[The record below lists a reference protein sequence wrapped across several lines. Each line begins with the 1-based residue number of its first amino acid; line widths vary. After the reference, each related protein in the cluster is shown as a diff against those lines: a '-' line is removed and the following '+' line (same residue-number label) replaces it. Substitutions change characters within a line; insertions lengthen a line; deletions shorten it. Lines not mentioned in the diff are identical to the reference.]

1 MLRIISLM
9 KPSII
14 IFLSLTLILS
24 IPLSAQNEKTSDHK
38 EVQIGAEFQFYPAGY
53 MPTITANLFVKEH
66 LAIRFRLGGNF
77 ADRSDFSS
85 YNDEEKAKGF
95 GGTIGVQRY
104 FPYWKGSFLVGI
116 YLDGWHMWTDWKD
129 NVDSIDPQ
137 SGTTYNFVVQPWI
150 NAGYL
155 FQVSKQWNAGLT
167 LGVGREFNVI
177 TRGEN
182 VGEGWMGILTLSAN
196 YSFKK

>member
-1 MLRIISLM
+1 M
-9 KPSII
+9 K
-14 IFLSLTLILS
+14 LS
-24 IPLSAQNEKTSDHK
+24 IKVLLFCISILTTSLNAQKENTYDDK
-38 EVQIGAEFQFYPAGY
+38 EVQIGAELQFYPAGY
-53 MPTITANLFVKEH
+53 MPTITANIFVKEH
-66 LAIRFRLGGNF
+66 LAIRFRFGGNF
-77 ADRSDFSS
+77 ADRSDFSI
-85 YNDEEKAKGF
+85 YNDEEKAKGI

-104 FPYWKGSFLVGI
+104 FPYWKGEFVVGI
-116 YLDGWHMWTDWKD
+116 YIDGWNMWTEWKD
-129 NVDSIDPQ
+129 DVDGINPE
-137 SGTTYNFVVQPWI
+137 SGTTYNLVIQPWI

-177 TRGEN
+177 THGES

>member
-1 MLRIISLM
+1 M
-9 KPSII
+9 KLQITI
-14 IFLSLTLILS
+14 LHICILALTTTLN
-24 IPLSAQNEKTSDHK
+24 AQEKDTSNRK
-38 EVQIGAEFQFYPAGY
+38 EVQIGAELQFYPAGF
-53 MPTITANLFVKEH
+53 MPTITTNIFIKEH
-66 LAIRFRLGGNF
+66 LAIRLRLGGNF

-85 YNDEEKAKGF
+85 YNDKEKARGF
-95 GGTIGVQRY
+95 GGTFGVQRY
-104 FPYWKGSFLVGI
+104 FPYWKGSFVVGI
-116 YLDGWHMWTDWKD
+116 YVDGWNMWTEWKD
-129 NVDSIDPQ
+129 NVGTSNPQ

-167 LGVGREFNVI
+167 FGVGREFNVI
-177 TRGEN
+177 THGED

>member
-1 MLRIISLM
+1 MKLQIAILHICILALTTSLN
-9 KPSII
+9 
-14 IFLSLTLILS
+14 
-24 IPLSAQNEKTSDHK
+24 AQEKDTSNRK
-38 EVQIGAEFQFYPAGY
+38 EVQIGAELQFYPAGY
-53 MPTITANLFVKEH
+53 MPTITTNIFIKEH
-66 LAIRFRLGGNF
+66 LAIRLRLGGNF

-95 GGTIGVQRY
+95 GGTFGVQRY
-104 FPYWKGSFLVGI
+104 FPYWKGSFVVGI
-116 YLDGWHMWTDWKD
+116 YVDGWNMWTEWKD
-129 NVDSIDPQ
+129 NVGTSNPQ

-167 LGVGREFNVI
+167 FGVGREFNVI
-177 TRGEN
+177 THGEN